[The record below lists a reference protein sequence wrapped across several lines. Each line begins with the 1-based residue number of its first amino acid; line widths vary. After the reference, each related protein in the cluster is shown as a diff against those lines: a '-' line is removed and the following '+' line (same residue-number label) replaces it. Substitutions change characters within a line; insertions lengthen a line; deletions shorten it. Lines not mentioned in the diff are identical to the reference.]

1 MFCPKCGK
9 SDQAP
14 EAFCRGCGTYLPD
27 LNKPVK
33 GPVTPQQHVTA
44 NIVLS
49 SMSIAAGITMAI
61 LLWTILG
68 FRPETHP
75 LIYVAASLF
84 MAMAIWHVQT
94 LWRSILLRK
103 QIKQSRPETPKP
115 KTPELPNA
123 NFEDFVPA
131 SVVDRTTR
139 DLAGTKR
146 NSSQTKQ

>member
-49 SMSIAAGITMAI
+49 SMSIVAGITMAI
-61 LLWTILG
+61 LLWSILG

-75 LIYVAASLF
+75 LIYVAAGLF
-84 MAMAIWHVQT
+84 MAMAMWHVQT
-94 LWRSILLRK
+94 LWRSVLLRK
-103 QIKQSRPETPKP
+103 QIKLVKRSPVIEQLPEP
-115 KTPELPNA
+115 
-123 NFEDFVPA
+123 NFENVVPA
-131 SVVDRTTR
+131 SVVERTTR
-139 DLAGTKR
+139 DLTGTKHS
-146 NSSQTKQ
+146 SSQTK

>member
-27 LNKPVK
+27 LNKPLK
-33 GPVTPQQHVTA
+33 GSATPQQHVTA

-49 SMSIAAGITMAI
+49 SMSIVAGITMAI
-61 LLWTILG
+61 LLWSILG

-75 LIYVAASLF
+75 LIYVAAGLF

-103 QIKQSRPETPKP
+103 QIKLVRPQPANEQL
-115 KTPELPNA
+115 PEA
-123 NFEDFVPA
+123 NFENIVPA
-131 SVVDRTTR
+131 SVVERTTR
-139 DLAGTKR
+139 DLSGAKR
-146 NSSQTKQ
+146 NSSQTK